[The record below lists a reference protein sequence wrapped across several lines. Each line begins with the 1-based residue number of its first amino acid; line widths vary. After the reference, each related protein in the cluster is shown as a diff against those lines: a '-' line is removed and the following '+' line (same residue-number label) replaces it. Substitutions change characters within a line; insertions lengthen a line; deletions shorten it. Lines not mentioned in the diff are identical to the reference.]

1 MLNFLRHLVDQP
13 SGTANRNALDAEP
26 VTGKSWASAISKIE
40 RNEQMQ
46 ALPPV
51 AHFAGA
57 EPWISFDRVPL
68 EHPIE
73 EYIGRDPWP
82 LPLPADREGY
92 HGDRHYDYWRS
103 GLKDYLSIKNTLRQ
117 QGVSLQQAGPILD
130 FGCASGRVLRHML
143 CNLPDA
149 DVWGADIDIRLVDW
163 ILKYL
168 GNRPRVFHSTVLP
181 FLPVQDS
188 FFGLVYA
195 LSVFTHIDEFELAWL
210 CELRRILRPGGVA
223 YITAHT
229 DHTWGILGPDHML
242 YQVLLEQPTFG
253 VTAESFRTPMPAER
267 LVYRWP
273 GQVNTVSMFF
283 SVDYIRRNWG
293 RFLDIVEII
302 PEGSDYQDVVVM
314 RKRE

>member
-13 SGTANRNALDAEP
+13 SGTAIQKTLDAEP
-26 VTGKSWASAISKIE
+26 VTEKAWASAISKIE
-40 RNEQMQ
+40 RNDQMQ

-51 AHFAGA
+51 SHYAGA
-57 EPWISFDRVPL
+57 QPGISFDRVPL

-73 EYIGRDPWP
+73 GYIGHDPWP
-82 LPLPADREGY
+82 LPFTEDREGY
-92 HGDRHYDYWRS
+92 HGDRHYDYWLS
-103 GLKDYLSIKNTLRQ
+103 GLKDYLSIKHTLRQ
-117 QGVSLQQAGPILD
+117 QGFSLQQAGPILD
-130 FGCASGRVLRHML
+130 FGCASGRVMRHML
-143 CNLPDA
+143 GNLPDA

-163 ILKYL
+163 ILRYL
-168 GNRPRVFHSTVLP
+168 GDRPRVFHSTVLP

-210 CELRRILRPGGVA
+210 CELRRILRPGGIA
-223 YITAHT
+223 YVTVHS
-229 DHTWGILGPDHML
+229 DHTWSILSPSHML
-242 YQVLLEQPTFG
+242 YHALVEQPTFG
-253 VTAESFRTPMPAER
+253 VTPESFRAPMPAER

-283 SVDYIRRNWG
+283 SVDYVRRIWG
-293 RFLDIVEII
+293 RFMDIVEII